1 MVKRSWLSDVLL
13 GVKSSAQHVVF
24 VTTRDDESPTRAMM
38 YVIFVLSS
46 GLVQE
51 LGVSGCCLSRGSLL
65 GERLR
70 CDLALL
76 DTRESMEEHLNVKVA
91 KACIPGTNEE

>member
-1 MVKRSWLSDVLL
+1 M
-13 GVKSSAQHVVF
+13 KSSAQHVVF
-24 VTTRDDESPTRAMM
+24 VTTRDDGSSTRAVM

-46 GLVQE
+46 ALGQE
-51 LGVSGCCLSRGSLL
+51 LRVSGCCLSHGNLL

-76 DTRESMEEHLNVKVA
+76 DTREHMEEHLNVKVA
-91 KACIPGTNEE
+91 KACVPGTIEEYL